1 MGVEYMARQIYQDVI
16 ARVTRT
22 EADWKAV
29 CRLAGQIYRYE
40 FDNVLMV
47 YAQRPSSTLVA
58 DYDTWKKVHR
68 YVKPGSKGMAI
79 FPSRALKPGLW
90 YVFDISDTGGKE
102 CKADM
107 GFGGG
112 EPAGFAVG
120 TVETGRDTGDA
131 GNGQKKPDGAAKS
144 LYKAGSARYSK
155 RGFRE
160 TVCRS
165 RHACRT

>member
-16 ARVTRT
+16 SRVTRT

-47 YAQRPSSTLVA
+47 YAQNQSATLVA

-68 YVKPGSKGMAI
+68 YVKRGSRGIAI
-79 FPSRALKPGLW
+79 FPSRALKPGLR
-90 YVFDISDTGGKE
+90 YVFDIGNTGGKNVKLTWDLE
-102 CKADM
+102 GENLSDLLSALWKRGEVSEAPETDRKSQMKQLKA
-107 GFGGG
+107 FTKR
-112 EPAGFAVG
+112 EV
-120 TVETGRDTGDA
+120 
-131 GNGQKKPDGAAKS
+131 
-144 LYKAGSARYSK
+144 RYSK
-155 RGFRE
+155 RGLRQE
-160 TVCRS
+160 VCRG